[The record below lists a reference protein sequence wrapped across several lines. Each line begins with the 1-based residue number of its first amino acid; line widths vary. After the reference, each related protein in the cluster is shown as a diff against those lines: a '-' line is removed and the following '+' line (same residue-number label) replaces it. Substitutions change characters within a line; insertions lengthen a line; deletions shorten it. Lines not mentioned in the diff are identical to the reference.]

1 MHCTFLAPEL
11 SATSSIERG
20 WIIGQDTRVRI
31 LLIRHRFSLESGRVS
46 SISTRSPT
54 RLSFASSC
62 ALTFLALRTTRSYR
76 GCRYTRSILTTRVF
90 CMASLTTTASRV
102 FRSPSAM
109 LYALFAFF
117 AGVFFAADFV
127 VLVLVAAAA
136 RRRVDAS
143 FFGALGSVTVAIAAC
158 TVGTSTRAPCSR
170 RIVSARATSRRAWLR
185 RDGFLATP
193 IESWKRRLKTS
204 SDSSRTFC
212 RISSSLRSR
221 HFAGFIVCASE
232 RSHAADELRFDAH
245 LLAGGTE
252 RLPGHLFR
260 HAFHL
265 VEDAARLHDGD
276 PLFRVALAL
285 AHPSLG
291 GLLRDRLVRKNP
303 DPDLA
308 ASLEA
313 PGEGHARGLDLAVR
327 DPARLERLEA
337 VFTEGQG
344 RSTLGLAPHATA
356 LGLPVF
362 DALGHQ
368 HGRSSKP
375 PRAPWRAPRP

>member
-1 MHCTFLAPEL
+1 MTRMHCTFLAPEL

-127 VLVLVAAAA
+127 VLVFVAVAA
-136 RRRVDAS
+136 RRRVDAF
-143 FFGALGSVTVAIAAC
+143 FFGALGSVTAAIAAG

-185 RDGFLATP
+185 R
-193 IESWKRRLKTS
+193 
-204 SDSSRTFC
+204 
-212 RISSSLRSR
+212 
-221 HFAGFIVCASE
+221 
-232 RSHAADELRFDAH
+232 
-245 LLAGGTE
+245 GGVFGPPPPRWE
-252 RLPGHLFR
+252 GG
-260 HAFHL
+260 
-265 VEDAARLHDGD
+265 VE
-276 PLFRVALAL
+276 
-285 AHPSLG
+285 
-291 GLLRDRLVRKNP
+291 NP
-303 DPDLA
+303 P
-308 ASLEA
+308 
-313 PGEGHARGLDLAVR
+313 P
-327 DPARLERLEA
+327 
-337 VFTEGQG
+337 
-344 RSTLGLAPHATA
+344 
-356 LGLPVF
+356 
-362 DALGHQ
+362 
-368 HGRSSKP
+368 KP
-375 PRAPWRAPRP
+375 PTLFPPSSPPPTPPLARFLLPPPTPPPRRA